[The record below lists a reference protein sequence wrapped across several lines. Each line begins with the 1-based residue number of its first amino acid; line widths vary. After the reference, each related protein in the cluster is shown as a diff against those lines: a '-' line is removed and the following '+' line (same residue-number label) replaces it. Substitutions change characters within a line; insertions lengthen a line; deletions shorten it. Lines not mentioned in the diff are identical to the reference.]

1 MVDRIVQLGRASSSA
16 SSGDRPRVLISGAAR
31 GVGLRCAQALAER
44 GAELLLSDRDPDAL
58 EAAAERLGQ
67 GTPLLCDVSSETSV
81 ARLAD
86 AVERLGSLDMLINA
100 AGGGYSR
107 TLGMY
112 RMSRALIPA
121 LRRSTHQLIVN
132 VPPSP
137 RDAGVPAFPYASS
150 RLAFHRLSAA
160 LAHETR
166 GTPIAVWIACPAKN
180 RLMPVIP
187 DPNAGT
193 WVDSSDLRRPTGT
206 ELARLAGQVAA
217 LLEHRPAAHRHA
229 S

>member
-1 MVDRIVQLGRASSSA
+1 MVERIVPFRKARTSGGSSEQ
-16 SSGDRPRVLISGAAR
+16 PRVLISGAAR
-31 GVGLRCAQALAER
+31 GVGFRCAEALAER
-44 GAELLLSDRDPDAL
+44 GAELLLCDRDSDAL
-58 EAAAERLGQ
+58 AAAAEQLGQ
-67 GTPLLCDVSSETSV
+67 GQALTCDVSSEQSV
-81 ARLAD
+81 ARLAEAID
-86 AVERLGSLDMLINA
+86 QRGSLDMLINA

-121 LRRSTHQLIVN
+121 LQRSAHQLIVN

-166 GTPIAVWIACPAKN
+166 GTSIGVWIACPTKN
-180 RLMPVIP
+180 QLIPVIP

-193 WVDSSDLRRPTGT
+193 WVDSSDLRRPTGK
-206 ELARLAGQVAA
+206 ELSRLAGQVAA
-217 LLEHRPAAHRHA
+217 LFEHHPAVHRHA
-229 S
+229 G